1 MRICNTCGGNMQ
13 NLIRFGVSMENDL
26 LKKFDH
32 LIEKKGYSNR
42 SEALRDLVREKFVEE
57 NVTDENQVVFGILTT
72 VYDHHQRELDE
83 KLTEFQ
89 HDNYQSIISTTHIH
103 LNHHDCL
110 EVIILKDKAG
120 KIKKISDKLISFKG
134 VKNGKLVLTSN
145 LVNK

>member
-1 MRICNTCGGNMQ
+1 MQ
-13 NLIRFGVSMENDL
+13 NLIRFGVSMEDDL

-42 SEALRDLVREKFVEE
+42 SEAIRDLVREKFVEE
-57 NVTDENQVVFGILTT
+57 NVTDENQIVFGILTT

-89 HDNYQSIISTTHIH
+89 HDNYKSIISTTHLH

-110 EVIILKDKAG
+110 EVIILKDRAG
-120 KIKKISDKLISFKG
+120 KIKKISDKMISFKG
-134 VKNGKLVLTSN
+134 VKHGKLVLTSESIN
-145 LVNK
+145 L

>member
-1 MRICNTCGGNMQ
+1 MQ
-13 NLIRFGVSMENDL
+13 NLTRFGVSMENDL

-57 NVTDENQVVFGILTT
+57 NVTDENQIVFGILTT

-89 HDNYQSIISTTHIH
+89 HDNYKSIISTTHIH

-145 LVNK
+145 LVNI

>member
-1 MRICNTCGGNMQ
+1 MQ
-13 NLIRFGVSMENDL
+13 NLTRFGVSMENDL

-42 SEALRDLVREKFVEE
+42 SEAIRDLVREKFVEE
-57 NVTDENQVVFGILTT
+57 NVTDDNKIVFGILTT

-89 HDNYQSIISTTHIH
+89 HDNYKSIISTTHIH

-110 EVIILKDKAG
+110 EVIILKEKAS
-120 KIKKISDKLISFKG
+120 KIKKISDKLLSFKG
-134 VKNGKLVLTSN
+134 VKHGKLVLTSE
-145 LVNK
+145 LVNI

>member
-1 MRICNTCGGNMQ
+1 MQ

-26 LKKFDH
+26 LKKFDL

-42 SEALRDLVREKFVEE
+42 SEAIRDLVREKFVEE
-57 NVTDENQVVFGILTT
+57 NVTDDNQIVFGILTT

-89 HDNYQSIISTTHIH
+89 HDNYKSIISTTHLH

-120 KIKKISDKLISFKG
+120 KVKKIADKLISFKG
-134 VKNGKLVLTSN
+134 VKHGKLVLTSELIN
-145 LVNK
+145 L

>member
-1 MRICNTCGGNMQ
+1 MQ
-13 NLIRFGVSMENDL
+13 SLTRFGVSMENDL

-42 SEALRDLVREKFVEE
+42 SEAIRDLVREKFVEE
-57 NVTDENQVVFGILTT
+57 NVTDENQIVFGILTT

-89 HDNYQSIISTTHIH
+89 HDNYKSIISTTHIH

-110 EVIILKDKAG
+110 EVIILKDKAS

-134 VKNGKLVLTSN
+134 VKHGKLVLTSN

>member
-1 MRICNTCGGNMQ
+1 
-13 NLIRFGVSMENDL
+13 MENDL

-32 LIEKKGYSNR
+32 LIEKQGYSNR

-57 NVTDENQVVFGILTT
+57 NVTDANQIVFGILTT

-89 HDNYQSIISTTHIH
+89 HDNYKSIISTTHIH

-120 KIKKISDKLISFKG
+120 KIQKISDKLLSFKG

-145 LVNK
+145 LVNI

>member
-1 MRICNTCGGNMQ
+1 MQ
-13 NLIRFGVSMENDL
+13 NLIRFGVSMEDDL

-42 SEALRDLVREKFVEE
+42 SEAIRDLVREKFVEE
-57 NVTDENQVVFGILTT
+57 NVTDENKIVFGILTT

-89 HDNYQSIISTTHIH
+89 HDNYKSIISTTHLH

-110 EVIILKDKAG
+110 EVIILKDRAG
-120 KIKKISDKLISFKG
+120 KIKKISDKMISFKG
-134 VKNGKLVLTSN
+134 VKHGKLVLTSESIN
-145 LVNK
+145 L

>member
-1 MRICNTCGGNMQ
+1 MQ
-13 NLIRFGVSMENDL
+13 NLTRFGVSMENDL
-26 LKKFDH
+26 LKKFDL

-42 SEALRDLVREKFVEE
+42 SEAIRDLVREKFVEE
-57 NVTDENQVVFGILTT
+57 NVTDDNQIVFGILTT

-89 HDNYQSIISTTHIH
+89 HDNYKSIISTTHLH

-120 KIKKISDKLISFKG
+120 KVKKISDKLISFKG
-134 VKNGKLVLTSN
+134 VKHGKLVLTSE
-145 LVNK
+145 LVNL